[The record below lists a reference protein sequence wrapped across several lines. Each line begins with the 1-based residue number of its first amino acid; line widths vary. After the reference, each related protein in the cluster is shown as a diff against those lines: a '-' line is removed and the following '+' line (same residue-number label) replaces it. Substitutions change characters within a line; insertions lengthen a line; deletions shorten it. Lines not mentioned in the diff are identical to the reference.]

1 MAIRDKE
8 KENRP
13 RGLRMPSLSAIK
25 FKKNHQQS
33 PPDSPPTELPPEISL
48 YPAYPARTDSVPVRP
63 PRPHEKELPPN
74 PLPSPPP
81 FPAASVPSPSG
92 YRNPGPPLPPLP
104 PQNHGQDPDQDLS
117 VSPRGLSPAAS
128 PPSLNTATFASN
140 AHLNFS
146 SSSPPSQTGFSPSS
160 PPNRSDFSPKSPTNR
175 ADFSP
180 VKRVPSIPRVPVPNS
195 EHPPLPV
202 QRPTP
207 PSSINHDIDEPP
219 RRQSSAAEQQ
229 QQQQHQRPQEEEDDD
244 DDDPLE
250 NFIPD
255 PETDREHPHEHD
267 HEPELD
273 GPGSAIEEASSE
285 ENNGPWT
292 PPDFEPVAAPLNK
305 LHYVCYQDHR
315 AMPPAANRWHAL
327 PCMTCQKFDR
337 EVRHRCVFCC
347 LRVCV
352 GCYQMLQKT
361 PNRSLELLMNSLGET
376 RDS

>member
-25 FKKNHQQS
+25 FKKTNHQS

-48 YPAYPARTDSVPVRP
+48 FPAYPARTDSVPVRP

-74 PLPSPPP
+74 PLPLLPP
-81 FPAASVPSPSG
+81 FPAASASSSSG
-92 YRNPGPPLPPLP
+92 YRDQGPPLPPLP
-104 PQNHGQDPDQDLS
+104 PQDRDLS
-117 VSPRGLSPAAS
+117 PRNLSPAAS
-128 PPSLNTATFASN
+128 PPSSMPGFAANSH
-140 AHLNFS
+140 ANFS
-146 SSSPPSQTGFSPSS
+146 PTSPPNHTGFSPSNRFDSSPSSPPSHAGFSPNS
-160 PPNRSDFSPKSPTNR
+160 PPNRTDS
-175 ADFSP
+175 AP
-180 VKRVPSIPRVPVPNS
+180 VKRVPSIPRVPVPKS
-195 EHPPLPV
+195 EKPPLPV

-219 RRQSSAAEQQ
+219 RRQPSAAEQQ
-229 QQQQHQRPQEEEDDD
+229 HQHQQQEEEEEEEE
-244 DDDPLE
+244 DPLE
-250 NFIPD
+250 DFIPD
-255 PETDREHPHEHD
+255 PEVDRVHPHPEHE
-267 HEPELD
+267 HENEPDLD

-347 LRVCV
+347 LRICV
-352 GCYQMLQKT
+352 GCYQTLQKS
-361 PNRSLELLMNSLGET
+361 PNRSLEVLMDSLGE
-376 RDS
+376 S